1 MRRVYDEGLLPK
13 LYATASRVL
22 NIPEDD
28 IKHETGRMFVA
39 FVASKG
45 YQNLLSVLGRELRDF
60 LNGLDNLHEFLR
72 DTFPKIRP
80 PSFFCVNESGSGITI
95 EYRSQR
101 QGFVPFFIGWME
113 EMSKVIYNTEMK
125 ITIVGEIDNAKT
137 RGTILRLHFNNKAF
151 QAKAGDFLVPNRVFF
166 ETFPFNLVF
175 NRGLILIHIGQSLR
189 NALPELCGK
198 RLNDVFSISRP
209 LIELNWDS
217 IMLHTNTI
225 FELVSAESDRMLGR
239 KKLQRTDS
247 QEDQANSSGLK
258 LRGQMIFMQE
268 WDALAFLGT
277 PIMSNVN
284 AMWEM
289 GLFLNDLC
297 MHDSSREMVLAGEQ
311 QAAELKLALEQTF
324 EDMTLLLSDVVG
336 FTSICSGLDPLGVV
350 SLLNRLYGCFDGLT
364 EKHKVYK
371 VETVGDAYLIASGCP
386 VRTHLHAALIAEVAL
401 DMVESV
407 KMVKDES
414 KDPPESVRIR
424 VGVHTGAVVAG
435 VVGVKMPRYCLFG
448 STVAMTELMEQTGA
462 DGGTIQTFWLDGRPE
477 ESDCRQTTRLI
488 AQMNKEREK
497 LADLNLSSEQKTT
510 GEGWESV
517 TASRVSSAR
526 SQASKRA
533 SLIQSRRASIVR
545 GSIASET
552 RRKGQK

>member
-1 MRRVYDEGLLPK
+1 
-13 LYATASRVL
+13 
-22 NIPEDD
+22 
-28 IKHETGRMFVA
+28 
-39 FVASKG
+39 
-45 YQNLLSVLGRELRDF
+45 
-60 LNGLDNLHEFLR
+60 
-72 DTFPKIRP
+72 
-80 PSFFCVNESGSGITI
+80 
-95 EYRSQR
+95 
-101 QGFVPFFIGWME
+101 
-113 EMSKVIYNTEMK
+113 
-125 ITIVGEIDNAKT
+125 
-137 RGTILRLHFNNKAF
+137 
-151 QAKAGDFLVPNRVFF
+151 
-166 ETFPFNLVF
+166 
-175 NRGLILIHIGQSLR
+175 
-189 NALPELCGK
+189 
-198 RLNDVFSISRP
+198 
-209 LIELNWDS
+209 
-217 IMLHTNTI
+217 
-225 FELVSAESDRMLGR
+225 
-239 KKLQRTDS
+239 
-247 QEDQANSSGLK
+247 
-258 LRGQMIFMQE
+258 
-268 WDALAFLGT
+268 
-277 PIMSNVN
+277 MSNVN

-311 QAAELKLALEQTF
+311 QAAELKLALEQESEKGKRLEESLRRLDEEMKRTDELLYQMIPKAVAQRLRSGEPAIDTCETF

-386 VRTHLHAALIAEVAL
+386 VRTHLHAAFIAEVAL
-401 DMVESV
+401 DMVQSV

-477 ESDCRQTTRLI
+477 EADCRQTAKLI

-497 LADLNLSSEQKTT
+497 LADLNLSTQQQTT

-533 SLIQSRRASIVR
+533 SMIQSRRASIVR
-545 GSIASET
+545 GSIASEVK
-552 RRKGQK
+552 RKGHK